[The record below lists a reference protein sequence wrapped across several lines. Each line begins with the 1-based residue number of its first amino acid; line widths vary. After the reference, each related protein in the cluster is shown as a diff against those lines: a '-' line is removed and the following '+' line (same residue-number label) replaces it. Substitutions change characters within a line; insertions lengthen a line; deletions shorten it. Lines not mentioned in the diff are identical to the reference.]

1 MKPKY
6 ILALDQGT
14 TSSRAVL
21 FNSRCEIVSMSQ
33 RPFNQQFP
41 QPGWVEHNPL
51 EIWSTQSFVMENVV
65 NKADI
70 EWSDIEALGITNQRE
85 TTVVWDRQTSE
96 PVYNAI
102 VWQDRRTADYC
113 DALRERG
120 LTERIREKT
129 GLILDAYFSATK
141 IRWILDNVPG
151 AHARAERGELCFGT
165 VDSWLAWRLSG
176 GRLHI
181 TDVSNASRTM
191 LFDIHTLDWDDELLD
206 LFDIPRSMLPEVVP
220 TSAVYGT
227 TDCPQV
233 PVPIPIASLA
243 GDQQA
248 ALFGQQCI
256 APFSAKTTY
265 GTGCFIMLNTGDR
278 PHASA
283 NNLLATVAWQLGGKT
298 TYALEGSVFVGGS
311 VIQWLR
317 DGLKLFSSSADSEPL
332 AASVEDTG
340 GVYLVPALTG
350 LGAPYWDPYARGT
363 IVGITRGTTSAHITR
378 AALEAIAFEVDDVVR
393 AMAAD
398 TGHTSTEMRVDGGA
412 VANSLLMQFQAD
424 LTGVRIIRPSV
435 MESTALG
442 AAMFA
447 GLPHLLTRSRSGTH
461 GTTPQTLAR
470 GRAPQPAL
478 GRRVT
483 TTVKTTRHD
492 TCSGRIHRNRRDAA
506 SGHRRLR
513 KRFTGPHQRQ
523 RRGVDRRHR
532 HLGDGRLH
540 RSGDRRSVQRR
551 TPQSFGHAGLR
562 RDGAV
567 PVERRAGLR
576 ARPDAGRCGG
586 RAGHMALLPS
596 PFRSGREP
604 RHHSR
609 RFLHRPRRPQP
620 GIESIE

>member
-113 DALRERG
+113 DVLRERG

-151 AHARAERGELCFGT
+151 ARARAERGELCFGT

-256 APFSAKTTY
+256 APFSA
-265 GTGCFIMLNTGDR
+265 
-278 PHASA
+278 
-283 NNLLATVAWQLGGKT
+283 KT

-447 GLPHLLTRSRSGTH
+447 GLAVGFWHSTDEICALLKPDRTFSPEAAPALMEQRRKRWHEAVRRSRH
-461 GTTPQTLAR
+461 W
-470 GRAPQPAL
+470 
-478 GRRVT
+478 
-483 TTVKTTRHD
+483 
-492 TCSGRIHRNRRDAA
+492 
-506 SGHRRLR
+506 
-513 KRFTGPHQRQ
+513 
-523 RRGVDRRHR
+523 
-532 HLGDGRLH
+532 
-540 RSGDRRSVQRR
+540 
-551 TPQSFGHAGLR
+551 
-562 RDGAV
+562 
-567 PVERRAGLR
+567 VE
-576 ARPDAGRCGG
+576 
-586 RAGHMALLPS
+586 
-596 PFRSGREP
+596 E
-604 RHHSR
+604 
-609 RFLHRPRRPQP
+609 
-620 GIESIE
+620 